1 MTGPCSCRPG
11 MGVIFEEVKSAVKVA
26 LMLSGMHTVSRPGE
40 EALAAA
46 CLVMFKCCCSSK
58 PNTSFCFPVNWNV
71 LEGNSSWS
79 TIRLTTSNTS
89 SLSFSSCC
97 CCCPKFRGGSVCE
110 VRIKWRHKVDA
121 FSFPSG
127 WMSPLTTLLLLLL
140 LQQTL
145 GDIVRGKAC
154 SQQVC
159 AALLFVR
166 TYVYVCVGGDAD
178 KDQLYTSLLVW
189 WSQLD

>member
-1 MTGPCSCRPG
+1 MKETAHGPPLGSPPPTPPPSPSPPA
-11 MGVIFEEVKSAVKVA
+11 VVAVQSSEED
-26 LMLSGMHTVSRPGE
+26 L
-40 EALAAA
+40 
-46 CLVMFKCCCSSK
+46 
-58 PNTSFCFPVNWNV
+58 
-71 LEGNSSWS
+71 
-79 TIRLTTSNTS
+79 
-89 SLSFSSCC
+89 
-97 CCCPKFRGGSVCE
+97 CE